1 MGFFSR
7 TSRVMKKA
15 LLFVV
20 LDLVYARNYLVELH
34 DSCPKGKPTP
44 GTGCKAPLPNDCLYE
59 DQAFDCIGGKWT
71 RVLKEGDKCYF
82 ETICSQQDDLK
93 CKTDPACG
101 GVTWSYCRKSN
112 FEVPKLNCTNRC
124 TGCGPKLFL
133 QPELL
138 YKPVPEKPFMPA
150 PVKEKCPKKK
160 PTVGHSCIGILS
172 LCIYENE
179 VEEESDTV
187 VECLDGKWALFKPGT
202 GVI

>member
-71 RVLKEGDKCYF
+71 RVLKEGDNCYYKI
-82 ETICSQQDDLK
+82 ICSQQDDLK

-101 GVTWSYCRKSN
+101 GVLWSYCRKSD

-124 TGCGPKLFL
+124 TGCLPKPFL
-133 QPELL
+133 P
-138 YKPVPEKPFMPA
+138 PPEKPFKPA
-150 PVKEKCPKKK
+150 PAKGKCPKKQ
-160 PTVGHSCIGILS
+160 PTVGNSCTGRM
-172 LCIYENE
+172 LCIYEK
-179 VEEESDTV
+179 T
-187 VECLDGKWALFKPGT
+187 L
-202 GVI
+202 